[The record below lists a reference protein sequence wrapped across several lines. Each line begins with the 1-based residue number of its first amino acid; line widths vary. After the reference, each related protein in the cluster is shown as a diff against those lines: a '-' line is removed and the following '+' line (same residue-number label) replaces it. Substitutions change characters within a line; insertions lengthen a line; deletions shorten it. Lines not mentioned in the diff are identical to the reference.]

1 MTEPDMYAALAAV
14 VLAKCA
20 AYDPYLT
27 EPTEE
32 QARAWGEQ
40 LARWELAD
48 QQLLMDAVTEVY
60 AANGSGYRPLPKD
73 ITDAARKLRAE
84 RATAEPL
91 AGLADRQARQDARP
105 RLVTDDPAWFD
116 EVPAIEVSPATA
128 EGRRRAIE
136 SFAQATGRLVNE
148 VDRHTNVDREPP
160 HQRQNR
166 LIAAAVA
173 RARAEAPPAPM
184 GDEPEPDRAGTLHA
198 ASDTN
203 APTAGGQCPPDGPE
217 GSAAISD
224 GAR

>member
-40 LARWELAD
+40 LARWELTD

-73 ITDAARKLRAE
+73 VTDAARKLRAE

-91 AGLADRQARQDARP
+91 AGLADRQARQDARFGD
-105 RLVTDDPAWFD
+105 VA
-116 EVPAIEVSPATA
+116 AIEVSPATA
-128 EGRRRAIE
+128 EARRRAIE
-136 SFAQATGRLVNE
+136 SFAQATGRPVNE
-148 VDRHTNVDREPP
+148 ADRHVTVDREPP
-160 HQRQNR
+160 HQRQSR

-203 APTAGGQCPPDGPE
+203 APTARGQCPPDSSD

-224 GAR
+224 GAQ